1 MEKLEEIKL
10 TGKQEIQNIS
20 IEPADNGGCV
30 LRFTIYTPSMKHSDS
45 NWDSRTELF
54 DDDEIDTAL
63 ERIKELYRLNLQGK
77 KNKKG
82 SDEPMKSEGY

>member
-30 LRFTIYTPSMKHSDS
+30 LRFTVYTPSMKHSDS
-45 NWDSRTELF
+45 N
-54 DDDEIDTAL
+54 
-63 ERIKELYRLNLQGK
+63 
-77 KNKKG
+77 
-82 SDEPMKSEGY
+82 